1 MLTKDKELEEEW
13 HDMWIK
19 SHDLPEHE
27 IELLIIDSVDTFDG
41 RSTCQ
46 KKLLLGWEFLSLRT
60 YRYDVQH

>member
-13 HDMWIK
+13 HDIWTK
-19 SHDLPEHE
+19 LHDLPEHE

-46 KKLLLGWEFLSLRT
+46 KNYCLDGNSS
-60 YRYDVQH
+60 V